1 MILELHILQNIAPS
15 NLNRD
20 DANQPK
26 DCEFGGHRRA
36 RISSQSIKRAIRQE
50 FFRTL
55 PPECVGSRSKLAADR
70 LTEKLTDLIPGRNSE
85 ELGKVAK
92 SVIAEYFAKAD
103 EDGNSSVLVFFD
115 DTELNHLAE
124 VIKQAYEGE
133 LAGGL
138 SEKAKKTKKTEKDP
152 AIAAVLKNA
161 GIKPIAYDI
170 ALFGRMLAKNPDRNV
185 DGACQVSHSISTNRV
200 QMEFD
205 FFTAVDDLQS
215 KDKTGAG
222 MMGTVG
228 FHSSCF
234 YRYAVVHVDK
244 LLENL
249 KHDTVATK
257 KALQAFVEASVIAL
271 PSGKQNSFAA
281 HNPPSFVF
289 LTVRDSNTPWSLA
302 NAFEKPVRPTG
313 DKGLTENSV
322 EQLLGY
328 YTGLTE
334 IYPNQLNMKHGAIL
348 AISDE
353 LKKQIK
359 CSAIAGMLVS
369 NLNELLESV
378 NSTITEN

>member
-36 RISSQSIKRAIRQE
+36 RISSLSMKRAIRQE

-55 PPECVGSRSKLAADR
+55 PAECVGSRSKLAADR
-70 LTEKLTDLIPGRNSE
+70 LTEKLSDLIPGRNSE

-103 EDGNSSVLVFFD
+103 KDGNSSVLVFFD

-124 VIKQAYEGE
+124 VIKQAYESE

-138 SEKAKKTKKTEKDP
+138 SEKAKKKEKDP

-170 ALFGRMLAKNPDRNV
+170 ALFGRMLAENPDRNV

-228 FHSSCF
+228 FQSSCF

-244 LLENL
+244 LIENL
-249 KHDTVATK
+249 KHDADAAK
-257 KALQAFVEASVIAL
+257 KALHAFIEASVIAL

-302 NAFEKPVRPTG
+302 NAFEKPVRPLG

-322 EQLLGY
+322 EQLLRY
-328 YTGLTE
+328 YTGLAE
-334 IYPNQLNMKHGAIL
+334 IYPNQLNLKHGAIL
-348 AISDE
+348 VISDE

-359 CSAIAGMLVS
+359 GSAIAGMLVS

-378 NSTITEN
+378 NSTITEI

>member
-70 LTEKLTDLIPGRNSE
+70 LTEKLTALIPGRNSE
-85 ELGKVAK
+85 ELSKVAK
-92 SVIAEYFAKAD
+92 SVITEYFAKAD
-103 EDGNSSVLVFFD
+103 KEGNSSVLVFFD

-124 VIKQAYEGE
+124 VIKQMYETE

-138 SEKAKKTKKTEKDP
+138 SEKAKKTEKDP
-152 AIAAVLKNA
+152 AIAAVLKYA

-170 ALFGRMLAKNPDRNV
+170 ALFGRMLAENPDRNV
-185 DGACQVSHSISTNRV
+185 DGACQVAHAVSTNRV

-228 FHSSCF
+228 FQSSCF

-244 LLENL
+244 LIENL
-249 KHDTVATK
+249 KHDADAAK
-257 KALQAFVEASVIAL
+257 KALHAFIEASVIAL

-302 NAFEKPVRPTG
+302 NAFEKPVRPLG

-322 EQLLGY
+322 EQLLRY
-328 YTGLTE
+328 YTGLAE
-334 IYPNQLNMKHGAIL
+334 IYPNQLNLKHGAIL
-348 AISDE
+348 VISDE
-353 LKKQIK
+353 LKKQIND
-359 CSAIAGMLVS
+359 SAMDGLLVS
-369 NLNELLESV
+369 NLNELLTAV
-378 NSTITEN
+378 NSTITEI